1 MKTNRGIS
9 MRSQNGSNN
18 IDFNLEP
25 NTNAGI
31 LFARNVASGQAP
43 VQVLPGTSGK
53 QVYGFEAPYQKMFD
67 VVDAISTSGGG
78 GGGGLPTKKAVAD
91 AMCKT
96 TWTGDLALRATLS
109 NTKFSATM
117 PVLLSKEYYIVLHF
131 TGSLASS
138 SSSSTSSSI
147 DFAAILKP
155 SATSDYND
163 TKTTVSVAQRMS
175 ANIAL
180 NANIVITFTSNN
192 VSVYVSAVGDLP
204 YVESLS
210 LRRVDILTKI
220 I

>member
-1 MKTNRGIS
+1 MKRVVTTLGTGAGPNQ
-9 MRSQNGSNN
+9 MAMQNDTM
-18 IDFNLEP
+18 I
-25 NTNAGI
+25 
-31 LFARNVASGQAP
+31 
-43 VQVLPGTSGK
+43 
-53 QVYGFEAPYQKMFD
+53 
-67 VVDAISTSGGG
+67 VDAISAS
-78 GGGGLPTKKAVAD
+78 GGGLPTEKAVAD
-91 AMCKT
+91 VMCKT
-96 TWTGDLALRATLS
+96 AWTGNLELTAALS
-109 NTKFSATM
+109 NTRFSARM
-117 PVLLSKEYYIVLHF
+117 PVTLSKEYYIVLHF

-155 SATSDYND
+155 STTSDYND

-192 VSVYVSAVGDLP
+192 VSVFVSAVGDLP
-204 YVESLS
+204 YVKSLS

>member
-9 MRSQNGSNN
+9 MRSQSGSNN

-25 NTNAGI
+25 NTNAGM
-31 LFARNVASGQAP
+31 LFSRNVASGQAP

-53 QVYGFEAPYQKMFD
+53 QVYGFEAPHQKMFD
-67 VVDAISTSGGG
+67 VVDAISASGE
-78 GGGGLPTKKAVAD
+78 GLLTKKAVED
-91 AMCKT
+91 VMCKT
-96 TWTGDLALRATLS
+96 VWTGNSLLLAKLS
-109 NTKFSATM
+109 NTKFSASM
-117 PVLLSKEYYIVLHF
+117 PVMLSKEYYIVLHF

-138 SSSSTSSSI
+138 NNSSSSSSI

-163 TKTTVSVAQRMS
+163 AKTTTSVAQRMS
-175 ANIAL
+175 SNIAL
-180 NANIVITFTSNN
+180 NANIVITFTSNT
-192 VSVYVSAVGDLP
+192 VSVFVSAVGELP
-204 YVESLS
+204 YVKSLS

>member
-9 MRSQNGSNN
+9 MRSQNGSNK

-25 NTNAGI
+25 NTNAGM
-31 LFARNVASGQAP
+31 LFARNVTSGLAP

-67 VVDAISTSGGG
+67 VVDAISVSGK
-78 GGGGLPTKKAVAD
+78 GLPTEKAVVD
-91 AMCKT
+91 VMCKT
-96 TWTGDLALRATLS
+96 VWTGNLALIAALS
-109 NTKFSATM
+109 NTRFSATM
-117 PVLLSKEYYIVLHF
+117 PVMLSKKYYIVLHF

-138 SSSSTSSSI
+138 SSSSSSSSI

-155 SATSDYND
+155 SASVDYDD
-163 TKTTVSVAQRMS
+163 TKTTVSVARRMS

-192 VSVYVSAVGDLP
+192 VSVFVSAVGDLP
-204 YVESLS
+204 YVKSLS

>member
-1 MKTNRGIS
+1 MKSKKGIDIVTS
-9 MRSQNGSNN
+9 VGTRLY
-18 IDFNLEP
+18 DAFV
-25 NTNAGI
+25 NA
-31 LFARNVASGQAP
+31 
-43 VQVLPGTSGK
+43 
-53 QVYGFEAPYQKMFD
+53 
-67 VVDAISTSGGG
+67 STSGMKRVVTTVGTG
-78 GGGGLPTKKAVAD
+78 ADPNQMAMQNDTMIVDTISASGGGGLPTEKAVAD

-96 TWTGDLALRATLS
+96 TWTGDLALRAALS
-109 NTKFSATM
+109 NTRFSATM

-131 TGSLASS
+131 RGSLASS

-155 SATSDYND
+155 SASSDYD
-163 TKTTVSVAQRMS
+163 DAKTTASVAQRMS

-192 VSVYVSAVGDLP
+192 VSVFVSAVGDLP
-204 YVESLS
+204 YVKSLS